1 LIILFKEDY
10 LGFIQPIV
18 IVDYT
23 RSDEQF
29 SPVQIVKYSNKLAS
43 KGEWAIRPP
52 KIFSL
57 DYECE
62 YTHSGITYGNALKTQ
77 FSAAIRNAPTE
88 LIKLLNIEQYS
99 SQQNLEIL
107 RKAINNIIDP
117 KIIFPTGVVVLK
129 GLNKEV
135 ITRNFIVYSTPYNF
149 DNLRVNSFLNL
160 KGAAYDSMVIRLKFD
175 AYIYRNQTLMS
186 QLATI
191 LAKQE
196 ISIDLSS
203 SDDLITIS
211 PKFDKYYAPQPVNNL
226 LVEVC
231 TDNNLTFVNENDSVK
246 FISLSPDSPPN
257 QLIKQNFTF
266 RNSVANS
273 KMISSFSLN
282 NYVSCEFETE
292 MFDPELFS
300 SVHVYD
306 DTDSSIIN
314 TGGVESSLF
323 SNLSKSPGIGK
334 YSAYRFY
341 VQEYTLH
348 DSRYKTT
355 AKIKGT
361 NNWLLNNFKLDHM
374 LEYKIYSTIL
384 NPTAVP

>member
-1 LIILFKEDY
+1 MIILFESVDPST
-10 LGFIQPIV
+10 IQPIV

-23 RSDEQF
+23 RSDEQW
-29 SPVQIVKYSNKLAS
+29 SLIDIGVWMNTLAPLDA
-43 KGEWAIRPP
+43 GAILYP

-77 FSAAIRNAPTE
+77 FNAVIRNAPLE
-88 LIKLLNIEQYS
+88 LVKLLNIKQYTS
-99 SQQNLEIL
+99 SQNIEIL
-107 RKAINNIIDP
+107 NKAINNIIDP
-117 KIIFPTGVVVLK
+117 QIIFPSGGIVLK
-129 GLNKEV
+129 GLNGEI
-135 ITRNFIVYSTPYNF
+135 ITRKFMIYSTPYNF
-149 DNLRVNSFLNL
+149 DNLRVNSFLTL
-160 KGAAYDSMVIRLKFD
+160 RGAAYDSMVIRLNFN
-175 AYIYRNQTLMS
+175 AYIYKNDTLMN
-186 QLATI
+186 QLSVLLSKHGFI
-191 LAKQE
+191 
-196 ISIDLSS
+196 IDFSS
-203 SDDLITIS
+203 SPLLSDIV
-211 PKFDKYYAPQPVNNL
+211 PKFDKYYDPQPVNNL
-226 LVEVC
+226 LNEIC
-231 TDNNLTFVNENDSVK
+231 TDNNIAFINKENVIT

-306 DTDSSIIN
+306 DSETSTIN
-314 TGGVESSLF
+314 VNGVESSLF

-361 NNWLLNNFKLDHM
+361 NNWLLNKFKLDHM
-374 LEYKIYSTIL
+374 LENKIYFN

>member
-1 LIILFKEDY
+1 MIILFKSVNPSTV
-10 LGFIQPIV
+10 QPII
-18 IVDYT
+18 IVDRT
-23 RSDEQF
+23 RSDEQW
-29 SPVQIVKYSNKLAS
+29 SEIEIGVWMNTLAPLDA
-43 KGEWAIRPP
+43 GAILYP

-77 FSAAIRNAPTE
+77 FNASIRNAPLE
-88 LIKLLNIEQYS
+88 LVKLLNIEQYTS
-99 SQQNLEIL
+99 SQNMEIL
-107 RKAINNIIDP
+107 NKAINNIIDP
-117 KIIFPTGVVVLK
+117 QIIFPSGGIVLK
-129 GLNKEV
+129 GLNGEI
-135 ITRNFIVYSTPYNF
+135 ITRKFIIYSTPYNF

-160 KGAAYDSMVIRLKFD
+160 KGAAYDSMVIRLKFNG
-175 AYIYRNQTLMS
+175 YIYKNQPLMTQLTTL
-186 QLATI
+186 LAQYELLVDTTSSP
-191 LAKQE
+191 L
-196 ISIDLSS
+196 LSA
-203 SDDLITIS
+203 II
-211 PKFDKYYAPQPVNNL
+211 PKFDKYYAPQPVNNFL
-226 LVEVC
+226 AEVC
-231 TDNNLTFVNENDSVK
+231 TDNNLTFTNKDNIVK
-246 FISLSPDSPPN
+246 FIMLSPDSPPN

-292 MFDPELFS
+292 IFDPELFS

-334 YSAYRFY
+334 FSAYRFY
-341 VQEYTLH
+341 IQEYTLH

-374 LEYKIYSTIL
+374 LESKIYSTVL
-384 NPTAVP
+384 NPTVVP